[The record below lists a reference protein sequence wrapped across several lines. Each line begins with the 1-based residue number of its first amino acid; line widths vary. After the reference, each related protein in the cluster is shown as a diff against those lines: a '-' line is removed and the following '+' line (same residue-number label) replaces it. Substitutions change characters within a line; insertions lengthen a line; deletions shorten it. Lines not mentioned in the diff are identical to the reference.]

1 MFIPSARVWKE
12 MQFEP
17 CGFWPVPINSGD
29 EFAFLAKVPTHVIKA
44 AYRGCPIS
52 LTISAAATSD
62 GTVLSTVLE
71 ISDDPASPMGFAGV
85 HRHPEEQLALD
96 RIMEADDCLFV
107 FFDELSR
114 PVFRATC
121 SLDHSARDSAHALL
135 EKTSD
140 WYAGAWTDRL
150 GEVLDELQTIVD
162 PTRNATQV
170 FSPEL
175 VRVPLTLSAYQTSHI
190 TAVGE
195 QEVRAFRL
203 EDTDEGYVLEQST
216 WHLLEHLF
224 GRTIFHSPQI
234 PDGESTREL
243 TDIFAFCGVGLC
255 FFETKAMAVLS
266 TAPDRS
272 TERRA
277 RNIEKQIGKGLD
289 QLRGAMRRLEKGLP
303 LWSKAGTPIV
313 VPSTAGPFRHGI
325 VMVSELLP
333 ALDWKTIT
341 ARLLSLSSDTTMLHV
356 LDLQELRLLVGVS
369 KDNPVL
375 FLANLLYRHER
386 MREQNN
392 ALMRMKLDG
401 PPLP

>member
-1 MFIPSARVWKE
+1 
-12 MQFEP
+12 
-17 CGFWPVPINSGD
+17 
-29 EFAFLAKVPTHVIKA
+29 
-44 AYRGCPIS
+44 
-52 LTISAAATSD
+52 
-62 GTVLSTVLE
+62 
-71 ISDDPASPMGFAGV
+71 
-85 HRHPEEQLALD
+85 
-96 RIMEADDCLFV
+96 
-107 FFDELSR
+107 
-114 PVFRATC
+114 
-121 SLDHSARDSAHALL
+121 
-135 EKTSD
+135 
-140 WYAGAWTDRL
+140 
-150 GEVLDELQTIVD
+150 
-162 PTRNATQV
+162 
-170 FSPEL
+170 
-175 VRVPLTLSAYQTSHI
+175 
-190 TAVGE
+190 
-195 QEVRAFRL
+195 L
-203 EDTDEGYVLEQST
+203 EDTDEGYVLEQGT

-333 ALDWKTIT
+333 ALDWMTIT
-341 ARLLSLSSDTTMLHV
+341 ARLLSLSSDTTMFHV
-356 LDLQELRLLVGVS
+356 LDHQELRLLVGVS

-375 FLANLLYRHER
+375 FLAYLLYRHER
-386 MREQNN
+386 MCEQNN
-392 ALMRMKLDG
+392 TLMRMKLDG